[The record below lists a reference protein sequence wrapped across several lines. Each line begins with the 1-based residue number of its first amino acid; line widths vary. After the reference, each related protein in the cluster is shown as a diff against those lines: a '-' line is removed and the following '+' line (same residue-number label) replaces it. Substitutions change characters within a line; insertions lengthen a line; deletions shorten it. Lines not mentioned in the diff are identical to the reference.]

1 MQRHELIKEYCEHV
15 KVYPIGSAIWI
26 HEFQIEYFENEGY
39 IKTKKTKSKAKETVI
54 ETKKENN

>member
-1 MQRHELIKEYCEHV
+1 MQRHKLIKEYCENV

-39 IKTKKTKSKAKETVI
+39 IKIKKTKSKAKETVI